1 MARLRS
7 ARRRKLPSTRFALPK
22 QRKLPLTDASH
33 VRNAAAR
40 LNQVKGV
47 SSSAKAGARRRLA
60 AAYRR
65 FGITPGSRS
74 PVRKARR

>member
-7 ARRRKLPSTRFALPK
+7 RRRRKLPASKFALPK
-22 QRKLPLTDASH
+22 QRKLPLTDAAH

-65 FGITPGSRS
+65 FGIKAGKSS
-74 PVRKARR
+74 PVRRK